1 MTGMNLATQRRR
13 GTLSKTPD
21 MLTYKGHIYG
31 NQHAGFR
38 GRRPTPPS
46 EGFYGLGSASLFGD
60 GKMHYYGNDEGQTD
74 LPPTGFY
81 GFSGSDMNYQIADM
95 MIPDGL
101 HDDSQAPSPTM
112 GNYMD
117 GLPAIN
123 STNIVYGAIAIGA
136 IMMWRRRK

>member
-1 MTGMNLATQRRR
+1 MTGMNLATQRRK

-95 MIPDGL
+95 MIPGGE
-101 HDDSQAPSPTM
+101 DDVMQAPNPTM

-117 GLPAIN
+117 ALPGTN
-123 STNIVYGAIAIGA
+123 STKVAYAAIGLGA